1 MIIQNT
7 KTIKEIQQE
16 FNEKF
21 PFLKIEFYKESHAKN
36 EGSPDSI
43 KWNSGNKIEAIRK
56 VNNSGEFN
64 IHQNQK
70 IRTVETNFYSQY
82 GLNVQVFY
90 KSGDLWLQTTATDN
104 WTLKQQ
110 NERSES
116 FTKFQ
121 ENRSY

>member
-56 VNNSGEFN
+56 VNNSG
-64 IHQNQK
+64 
-70 IRTVETNFYSQY
+70 
-82 GLNVQVFY
+82 
-90 KSGDLWLQTTATDN
+90 
-104 WTLKQQ
+104 
-110 NERSES
+110 
-116 FTKFQ
+116 
-121 ENRSY
+121 